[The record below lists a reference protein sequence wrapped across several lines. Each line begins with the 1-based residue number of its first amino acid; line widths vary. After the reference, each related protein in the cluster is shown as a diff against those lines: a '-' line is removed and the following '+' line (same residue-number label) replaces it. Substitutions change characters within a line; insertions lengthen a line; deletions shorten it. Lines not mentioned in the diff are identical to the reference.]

1 MKKYLIPLTIL
12 VACILCLVLMPT
24 QAQAA
29 EIVAS
34 GTCGAEG
41 DNLTW
46 SLDDEGTLTISGTG
60 EMEDYFYDYR
70 DHVLDGPLLMRST
83 APWQRFELSITNVI
97 IRDGVTSVGDYA
109 YYFCINLNNIS
120 IPNSVTSI
128 GVDAF
133 PESTTLSYNIYDNA
147 RYLGNAT
154 NPYLVLIEPI
164 FTDIAHCTIHEDT
177 HIIVGCA
184 FSGCSDLKSITI
196 PDTVTSIGS
205 HAFRGCTSLTSITI
219 PDGVTSIGYS
229 AFAGC
234 DNLTSVVIPDSVAQI
249 EWEAF
254 SGCTSLTDVIYCGTE
269 EQWNQISIGSDN
281 TYLTNANRSYHD
293 FIGGN
298 CLTAGVCTICGA
310 EKIGEHN
317 FVGGDCVTNGICS
330 VCGAE
335 KIAEHNFV
343 GGDCLT
349 NSVCTICGVEK
360 IGEHNVVYGICTIC
374 KKYGIC
380 GDNLTWTLDDEGTLT
395 ISGAGK
401 MDDYEWGYRLAED
414 FGDGPELFFDPSIVA
429 PWRQYASSITNVVIQ
444 EGVSSI
450 GDYAFY
456 ECDSL
461 TDINIP
467 DGVTSIGEEA
477 FGDCTNLSSVSIP
490 DSVIS
495 IGWFAFSS
503 YNKLVGVTYG
513 GTPEQWNQINI
524 AIGNEDLIN
533 AYHPHN
539 QWSEV
544 TTESTYTAMGD
555 KAYVCAECGEERIF
569 ETIPAKFYGTSI
581 NLGNTLDMYFG
592 FYTGLVDENGTVK
605 FVREF
610 ADGTTET
617 TEAPITA
624 FNKNN
629 SVYDITYTGLA
640 AKEMCDTIHV
650 YVYNSEGVLVGQHS
664 DSIRSYVLRQLREKD
679 YGAEFRTLCVDLLNY
694 GAAAQV
700 EFGYNADDLANKDL
714 TDEELAEGTQTVGAY
729 TDKQT
734 IIGQATSYYG
744 TAYILETQI
753 SMAMAVR
760 ADRIGADCYALVS
773 YTDHTGAEKKDIR
786 VEGKLNYS
794 VYEFFLNEIVV
805 ADGRCL
811 LTIDFYKA
819 DGTKVLTVQDSM
831 ESYTARNADV
841 YPLAEKML
849 AFSDSAYNY
858 LHRNDK

>member
-1 MKKYLIPLTIL
+1 MKKYLIALMLL
-12 VACILCLVLMPT
+12 VTCIFCFVLSPID
-24 QAQAA
+24 AQAA

-34 GTCGAEG
+34 G
-41 DNLTW
+41 
-46 SLDDEGTLTISGTG
+46 
-60 EMEDYFYDYR
+60 
-70 DHVLDGPLLMRST
+70 
-83 APWQRFELSITNVI
+83 
-97 IRDGVTSVGDYA
+97 
-109 YYFCINLNNIS
+109 
-120 IPNSVTSI
+120 
-128 GVDAF
+128 
-133 PESTTLSYNIYDNA
+133 
-147 RYLGNAT
+147 
-154 NPYLVLIEPI
+154 
-164 FTDIAHCTIHEDT
+164 
-177 HIIVGCA
+177 
-184 FSGCSDLKSITI
+184 K
-196 PDTVTSIGS
+196 
-205 HAFRGCTSLTSITI
+205 
-219 PDGVTSIGYS
+219 
-229 AFAGC
+229 
-234 DNLTSVVIPDSVAQI
+234 
-249 EWEAF
+249 
-254 SGCTSLTDVIYCGTE
+254 
-269 EQWNQISIGSDN
+269 
-281 TYLTNANRSYHD
+281 
-293 FIGGN
+293 
-298 CLTAGVCTICGA
+298 
-310 EKIGEHN
+310 
-317 FVGGDCVTNGICS
+317 
-330 VCGAE
+330 
-335 KIAEHNFV
+335 
-343 GGDCLT
+343 
-349 NSVCTICGVEK
+349 
-360 IGEHNVVYGICTIC
+360 
-374 KKYGIC
+374 C
-380 GDNLTWTLDDEGTLT
+380 GDNLTWTLTDVGVLT
-395 ISGAGK
+395 ISGTGA
-401 MDDYEWGYRLAED
+401 MRDYENIGLAD
-414 FGDGPELFFDPSIVA
+414 FIIDEIYGSTA
-429 PWRQYASSITNVVIQ
+429 PWFFEVKNPKRISVVAVVI
-444 EGVSSI
+444 E
-450 GDYAFY
+450 
-456 ECDSL
+456 
-461 TDINIP
+461 N
-467 DGVTSIGEEA
+467 GVTSIGAWA
-477 FGDCTNLSSVSIP
+477 FSGLLNLESISVPDSITDIGDHAFYGCWSLTEMNLPNNIISISEYAFSDCFDLTEINLPNRITSISDYAFCGCESLRMITIPEGVTTIGEGAFKMFGGASDGMSLSCVRIPGSVVSIGK
-490 DSVIS
+490 D
-495 IGWFAFSS
+495 AFLHCD
-503 YNKLVGVTYG
+503 KLVVVDYT
-513 GTPEQWNQINI
+513 GTAEQWNQINI
-524 AIGNEDLIN
+524 DRGNEELTN
-533 AYHPHN
+533 AYQPSH

-544 TTESTYTAMGD
+544 TTEPTYTAMGD
-555 KAYVCAECGEERIF
+555 KAYICAECGEKHII

-714 TDEELAEGTQTVGAY
+714 TNEELAKGTQTVGAY

-794 VYEFFLNEIVV
+794 VYEFILNEIVV

-831 ESYTARNADV
+831 ESYTARNAAD